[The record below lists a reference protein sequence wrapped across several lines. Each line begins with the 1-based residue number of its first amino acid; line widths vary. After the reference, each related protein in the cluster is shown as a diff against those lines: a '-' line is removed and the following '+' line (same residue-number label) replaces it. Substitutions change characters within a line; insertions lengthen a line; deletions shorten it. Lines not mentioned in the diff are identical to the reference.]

1 MNEMVEQFLSR
12 MDVRKAV
19 SDAPLLALLLNCVI
33 AGEISGGIGSFRSD
47 LTPILALGGIA
58 VSCFG
63 LALTTRRVGRF
74 SAAAACVWGGFG
86 VTFTGLGHQTGAG
99 VWIAVSVWWATTVVI
114 GSSVM
119 AFRTRQAR
127 NRERRRAMN
136 RAALARAVL
145 MAGMYGSGG
154 AGQAATLR

>member
-47 LTPILALGGIA
+47 LAPILALGGIA

-86 VTFTGLGHQTGAG
+86 LAFTGLGHQHRAG
-99 VWIAVSVWWATTVVI
+99 VWVAISAWWAASVAI
-114 GSSVM
+114 GCAIM
-119 AFRTRQAR
+119 AFRTSRVRSWA
-127 NRERRRAMN
+127 RRRAMN
-136 RAALARAVL
+136 RAVLSQAIMVARQWRAITGT
-145 MAGMYGSGG
+145 A
-154 AGQAATLR
+154 R